1 MQRCYKMRGML
12 QDFREGRRIAL
23 DKWKE
28 IMVHIGR
35 YPAVLGK
42 WLAVG
47 GLIGG
52 VGGVIGS
59 AFHIGVDYATRIRT
73 AHPWI
78 LYLLP
83 LLGLVIAGLYRL
95 AKVEGKDTNAVIESV
110 HFGKNVPVLLVP
122 VIFLSTVLTHLGGGS
137 AGREGAALQIGGGI
151 GFETGRLLHLGQK
164 DLPLATLCGMSAV
177 FSALFGTPLTATVFA
192 MEVISVGVFY
202 YAGLLPCLTAALVG
216 YGVSLAMSV
225 PPTRFTVAAP
235 GLNAWTMVLVIL
247 LAIGCGVVS
256 ILFCRGLQG
265 SGRLAAKLLPN
276 PFVRVFVGGLLVIA
290 LTLLV
295 GSTDYNGAGMSVVEQ
310 AVGGQVSGWAWILK
324 LLFTAVTIGFGFK
337 GGEVVP
343 SFFVGAA
350 FGCLLGGFLGLP
362 AGFGAAIGLV
372 AVFCGAVNC
381 PIASVLLSVEIF
393 GIGGLLY
400 FAMACAISYLLSGYC
415 GLYSSQTILYSKL
428 RAEFIN
434 IHTNGNEDHHE

>member
-1 MQRCYKMRGML
+1 MRGIL
-12 QDFREGRRIAL
+12 QEFREGRRIAL

-59 AFHIGVDYATRIRT
+59 AFHIGVDYATRTRT

-216 YGVSLAMSV
+216 YGVSLAMGV

-247 LAIGCGVVS
+247 LAIGCGLVS

-265 SGRLAAKLLPN
+265 SGRLAARLLPN
-276 PFVRVFVGGLLVIA
+276 PFVRVFVGGLLVIG

-310 AVGGQVSGWAWILK
+310 AIGGHVSGWAWLLK

-393 GIGGLLY
+393 GTGDLLY

-434 IHTNGNEDHHE
+434 IHTNENEDHHG

>member
-1 MQRCYKMRGML
+1 MG
-12 QDFREGRRIAL
+12 
-23 DKWKE
+23 KWNKF
-28 IMVHIGR
+28 MAHIGT
-35 YPAVLGK
+35 YPAALGK

-47 GLIGG
+47 GFIGG
-52 VGGVIGS
+52 IGGVIGS
-59 AFHIGVDYATRIRT
+59 LFHIGVNYATQTRGQ
-73 AHPWI
+73 HPWI

-83 LLGLVIAGLYRL
+83 ALGLIIAGLYRVT
-95 AKVEGKDTNAVIESV
+95 KVGGKDTNAVIESV

-122 VIFLSTVLTHLGGGS
+122 VIFIATVLTHLGGGS

-151 GFETGRLLHLGQK
+151 GHTTGRLLRLGEK

-177 FSALFGTPLTATVFA
+177 FSALFGTPLTATIFA

-202 YAGLLPCLTAALVG
+202 YAGLLPCLTAALMG
-216 YGVSLAMSV
+216 YLVSLLMGV
-225 PPTRFTVAAP
+225 PPTRFTVANP
-235 GLNAWTMVLVIL
+235 GPDAWTMVLVIL
-247 LAIGCGVVS
+247 LAIGCAVAS
-256 ILFCRGLQG
+256 ILFCRGLQET
-265 SGRLAAKLLPN
+265 GRLAAKLLPS
-276 PFVRVFVGGLLVIA
+276 PFVRAFVGGVLVIG

-295 GSTDYNGAGMSVVEQ
+295 GNGDYNGAGMEVVER
-310 AVGGQVSGWAWILK
+310 AMSGQVRSWAWLLK

-343 SFFVGAA
+343 SFFVGAC
-350 FGCLLGGFLGLP
+350 FGCVLGGFLGLP

-381 PIASVLLSVEIF
+381 PIASVFLSIELF
-393 GIGGLLY
+393 GTGDLLY

-415 GLYSSQTILYSKL
+415 GLYSSQTILYSKM

-434 IHTNGNEDHHE
+434 IHTNENEEKHG

>member
-1 MQRCYKMRGML
+1 M
-12 QDFREGRRIAL
+12 
-23 DKWKE
+23 DKWKKL
-28 IMVHIGR
+28 MVHIGA
-35 YPAVLGK
+35 YPAALGK

-52 VGGVIGS
+52 IGGIIGS
-59 AFHIGVDYATRIRT
+59 VFHIGVNYATQVRL
-73 AHPWI
+73 AHPWV

-83 LLGLVIAGLYRL
+83 VLGVIIAGLYRVT
-95 AKVEGKDTNAVIESV
+95 KVEGKDTNAVIESV

-122 VIFLSTVLTHLGGGS
+122 VIFVSTVLTHLGGGS

-151 GFETGRLLHLGQK
+151 GHTTGRLLHLGEK

-177 FSALFGTPLTATVFA
+177 FSALFGTPLTAAVFA

-202 YAGLLPCLTAALVG
+202 YAGLIPCLTAALVG
-216 YGVSLAMSV
+216 YLVSLMMKV
-225 PPTRFTVAAP
+225 PPTRFAVADP
-235 GLNAWTMVLVIL
+235 GLDAWTMVLVIL
-247 LAIGCGVVS
+247 LAIGCAVVS
-256 ILFCRGLQG
+256 ILFCRGLQET
-265 SGRLAAKLLPN
+265 GRRAARLLPN
-276 PFVRVFVGGLLVIA
+276 PFIRAFVGGVLVIG

-295 GSTDYNGAGMSVVEQ
+295 GTTDYNGAGMEVVGRAIGGE
-310 AVGGQVSGWAWILK
+310 VGGWAWLLK

-343 SFFVGAA
+343 SFFVGAC
-350 FGCLLGGFLGLP
+350 FGCVLGGFLGLP

-381 PIASVLLSVEIF
+381 PIASVFLSIELF
-393 GIGGLLY
+393 GTGDLLY

-415 GLYSSQTILYSKL
+415 GLYSSQTILYSKM

-434 IHTNGNEDHHE
+434 IHTNENEDKQG

>member
-1 MQRCYKMRGML
+1 M
-12 QDFREGRRIAL
+12 
-23 DKWKE
+23 DKWKKL
-28 IMVHIGR
+28 MVHIGA
-35 YPAVLGK
+35 YPAALVK
-42 WLAVG
+42 WMTVG

-59 AFHIGVDYATRIRT
+59 LFHIGVNYATLARD

-83 LLGLVIAGLYRL
+83 VLGLLIAGLYRL
-95 AKVEGKDTNAVIESV
+95 TKVEGKDTNAVIESV

-122 VIFLSTVLTHLGGGS
+122 VIFISTVLTHLGGGS

-151 GFETGRLLHLGQK
+151 GHATGRLLHLGQK

-177 FSALFGTPLTATVFA
+177 FSALFGTPLTAAVFA

-216 YGVSLAMSV
+216 YLVSLLMAV
-225 PPTRFTVAAP
+225 PPTRFTVADP
-235 GLNAWTMVLVIL
+235 GMDAWTMLLVAVLAV
-247 LAIGCGVVS
+247 GCALVS
-256 ILFCRGLQG
+256 ILFCRGMQET
-265 SGRLAAKLLPN
+265 GRLAARLLPN
-276 PFVRVFVGGLLVIA
+276 PFLRVFVGGALVIG

-295 GSTDYNGAGMSVVEQ
+295 GNTDYNGAGMEVVQRAIGGE
-310 AVGGQVSGWAWILK
+310 AVGWAWLLK

-343 SFFVGAA
+343 SFFVGAC
-350 FGCLLGGFLGLP
+350 FGCVFGGLIGLP
-362 AGFGAAIGLV
+362 AGFSAAIGLV

-381 PIASVLLSVEIF
+381 PLASMILSIELF
-393 GIGGLLY
+393 GGQGILY
-400 FAMACAISYLLSGYC
+400 FAMTCAISYVLSGYC

-434 IHTNGNEDHHE
+434 QRTTE